1 MEDNKIVISIEDV
14 TLVQPDSTVIK
25 MRPREVEPTSN
36 NLQRYFRE
44 HEKLNSTN

>member
-1 MEDNKIVISIEDV
+1 MEDNKIVIATEDV
-14 TLVQPDSTVIK
+14 TLVQPNSTMIK

-36 NLQRYFRE
+36 DSQRYFRE